1 MMRFLIR
8 NKKPRL
14 MKGGVTTK
22 INYT

>member
-1 MMRFLIR
+1 MMRLHIR
-8 NKKPRL
+8 NKKPHL

>member
-1 MMRFLIR
+1 MMRLPTR
-8 NKKPRL
+8 NKKPHL